1 MTMPQSLRT
10 LQIVDALRQL
20 ADEYSFG
27 FAEETRYFPE
37 LGPQSERVDAE
48 LLLPN
53 GRPALRFEIDSEPD
67 RAAHNRLKIFGNVY
81 SLSTLPV
88 VALSVVH
95 GNASTRGHSYPS
107 ELLEHGF
114 VAPPRFLDELRVDSS
129 SVDSITK
136 QLRAWFNQ
144 LIEALVK
151 APEGETVFDIA
162 EQYQPLVANVSLAVA
177 AAHLQ
182 MHSELAWFL
191 ASQHYVS
198 VDRAASL
205 TVALARMLQRAG
217 MHRDALLALATLR
230 ARVPGADRLSSQT
243 EDDARAVDL
252 LLRTPALNS
261 GQALAYLSE
270 ALGRLRAHYHKSKFH
285 WRKGI
290 VEVVG
295 GSLFRAEDIL
305 RSYVA
310 EMNGSQIAL
319 SNAALV
325 RTIGALSAGR
335 GDPREHAATYA
346 RHEQSLFLDESQPDG
361 TVHGVVAG
369 LYLRVMAEIS
379 CGNLGASY
387 LLGKLETFR
396 HSAGIPR
403 TADGLREI
411 AHLLPSMS
419 NSEALGMGEH
429 SGSLAALLS
438 QGRKSVLLRLCI
450 ETNGVCAS

>member
-1 MTMPQSLRT
+1 MPISLRT
-10 LQIVDALRQL
+10 QQIVDALRQL
-20 ADEYSFG
+20 AEEYSFG

-37 LGPQSERVDAE
+37 LGAQSERVDAE
-48 LLLPN
+48 FLLPN
-53 GRPALRFEIDSEPD
+53 GAPALRFEIDNEPD

-81 SLSTLPV
+81 SLSMLPV

-95 GNASTRGHSYPS
+95 GSASTRGHSYPS

-114 VAPPRFLDELRVDSS
+114 IAPPRFLDELSVDSS
-129 SVDSITK
+129 SVDSIAK

-144 LIEALVK
+144 LIEALAK

-177 AAHLQ
+177 AAHLR
-182 MHSELAWFL
+182 MHSELAWLL

-198 VDRAASL
+198 IDRAASL

-230 ARVPGADRLSSQT
+230 DRVPGTGRLSSQT
-243 EDDARAVDL
+243 EDDARAVEL
-252 LLRTPALNS
+252 LLQTPALNS
-261 GQALAYLSE
+261 EQALAYLSE
-270 ALGRLRAHYHKSKFH
+270 ALDRLRAHYHRSKFH

-290 VEVVG
+290 VEVVA

-305 RSYVA
+305 HSYVA
-310 EMNGSQIAL
+310 EMNGSRIAL

-346 RHEQSLFLDESQPDG
+346 RHEQSLLFLDESQPDG

-379 CGNLGASY
+379 CGNREASY
-387 LLGKLETFR
+387 LVGKLDTFR
-396 HSAGIPR
+396 HTAGIPWS
-403 TADGLREI
+403 ADGLREI
-411 AHLLPSMS
+411 GHLLPSMS
-419 NSEALGMGEH
+419 NSEAPATGER
-429 SGSLAALLS
+429 SGSLADLLS
-438 QGRKSVLLRLCI
+438 HGRKSALLRLCI
-450 ETNGVCAS
+450 ETNDVCGS